1 MKDEKKQRWP
11 GICDMGMLT
20 WIGGTT
26 AAVISSSPYWLPI
39 AEVVRSLGARRR
51 GEDDGALG

>member
-1 MKDEKKQRWP
+1 
-11 GICDMGMLT
+11 MGMLT